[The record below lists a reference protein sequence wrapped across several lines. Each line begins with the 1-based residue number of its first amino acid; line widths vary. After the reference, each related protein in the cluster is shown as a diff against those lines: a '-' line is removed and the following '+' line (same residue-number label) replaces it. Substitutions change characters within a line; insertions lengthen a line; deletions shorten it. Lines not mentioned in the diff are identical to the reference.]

1 MRQPFLKSMN
11 EIPNPTFYPKVE
23 FLHECGFFI
32 GNNHMITSEE
42 FSILEDLVRDWA
54 HSKNPEELT

>member
-1 MRQPFLKSMN
+1 MN
-11 EIPNPTFYPKVE
+11 DIPSPSFYPKVE

-42 FSILEDLVRDWA
+42 FSILEELLKDW
-54 HSKNPEELT
+54 SRSEV